1 MSYLQW
7 ELDTEDGLDAHDPL
21 GNISIIGDEGK
32 LEEKCTYIDA
42 FLEALV
48 EGVEQMEVGK
58 TINIDP
64 LVEPNDLEF
73 DCTSNVLKINYGN
86 QQVTISNPWQFA
98 EDVQKVIEELI
109 EVLDELAD
117 KANQSKRK
125 LFKLRQYRA
134 ISKPDGSYGTASPT
148 LNK

>member
-1 MSYLQW
+1 M
-7 ELDTEDGLDAHDPL
+7 
-21 GNISIIGDEGK
+21 
-32 LEEKCTYIDA
+32 
-42 FLEALV
+42 EAD
-48 EGVEQMEVGK
+48 K

-64 LVEPNDLEF
+64 LVEPNDIEF

-98 EDVQKVIEELI
+98 EDVQKAVEELI